1 MLEGWNLIS
10 TYIIPDS
17 PNMGAVFAPVVD
29 DLFLAKDEIG
39 SVYWPAYNLN
49 NIGDHIVGKAYKV
62 KMNADAVL
70 QVRGAVANPA
80 NFTLTLNE
88 GWSYLGYLRKE
99 AADISVVMES
109 IDEDI
114 LLIKDG
120 IGNVFWPE
128 FNVNTIGNMEPG
140 KGYQVR
146 MNSTRTFN
154 FPGNDITLPQ
164 LRTSSQLPNKYYSS
178 PKSMEFSM
186 NIAVPV
192 NVLNNF
198 VVGDE
203 LAVKNQNNE
212 VIATSVFNNQTMAL
226 TIWIN
231 EADVNSNF
239 TLFHWSA
246 NTNKEVELAF
256 ETTSSVLVNNSV
268 VVVESTSILISKN
281 AFTVYP
287 NPSSDK
293 ATVNV
298 SLTDDA
304 EINISLYNTLGEQV
318 MIISSSRMSKGFSS
332 VSFNVTSLSSGM
344 YFIKL
349 NSNTYSEVQKLQ
361 VH

>member
-1 MLEGWNLIS
+1 
-10 TYIIPDS
+10 
-17 PNMGAVFAPVVD
+17 
-29 DLFLAKDEIG
+29 
-39 SVYWPAYNLN
+39 
-49 NIGDHIVGKAYKV
+49 
-62 KMNADAVL
+62 
-70 QVRGAVANPA
+70 
-80 NFTLTLNE
+80 
-88 GWSYLGYLRKE
+88 
-99 AADISVVMES
+99 
-109 IDEDI
+109 
-114 LLIKDG
+114 
-120 IGNVFWPE
+120 
-128 FNVNTIGNMEPG
+128 
-140 KGYQVR
+140 
-146 MNSTRTFN
+146 
-154 FPGNDITLPQ
+154 
-164 LRTSSQLPNKYYSS
+164 
-178 PKSMEFSM
+178 
-186 NIAVPV
+186 
-192 NVLNNF
+192 
-198 VVGDE
+198 
-203 LAVKNQNNE
+203 
-212 VIATSVFNNQTMAL
+212 MAL